1 MNAEKA
7 VMISRIPKSSVLA
20 VMVSPFDADKALH
33 TSEMS
38 QNKCKKCAQSGIC
51 LCLCV
56 SVLCKNK
63 HITYGRVSLA
73 LVSFVGHIVR
83 YILLLNGLKLIRI
96 IIAVLLLFLVYFKVA
111 LEHFLLFD
119 MISMSVATQGWA
131 MCRETEKKEKLK
143 RK

>member
-73 LVSFVGHIVR
+73 LVRWPYCSIHFAAEWPETYSDNYCGVIV
-83 YILLLNGLKLIRI
+83 ISS
-96 IIAVLLLFLVYFKVA
+96 LF
-111 LEHFLLFD
+111 
-119 MISMSVATQGWA
+119 
-131 MCRETEKKEKLK
+131 
-143 RK
+143 